1 MKNKYTLVADGGST
15 KIDWAL
21 LKDGQEALRFS
32 SPGINPALL
41 QQSEVMGLLNKCL
54 TFELNS
60 FPTVDEIYFYGAGC
74 RGKSAQIM
82 HDAFVSLYPTTKVNV
97 HTDLLAAARAL
108 CGDESGLV
116 CILGTGSNSCLYD
129 GKDIVHNVSPLGYIL
144 GDEGSGAV
152 LGKRLAGDVF
162 KEQLPENLCEKFKRE
177 VCPDIDTLVQ
187 RVYREPFPNRY
198 LANFT
203 KFLAKH
209 IHHTD
214 IQNLIIDEFE
224 RFFKRNIRVYK
235 RPDLPV
241 NFVGSIAWFF
251 KSQLEEA
258 ACNSGFRIGCVLRS
272 PMEGL
277 LRYHGGP
284 SQ

>member
-1 MKNKYTLVADGGST
+1 MKNKNILVADGGST
-15 KIDWAL
+15 KTDWTL
-21 LKDGQEALRFS
+21 LRNGQEVLRFL
-32 SPGINPALL
+32 SPGINPSLL
-41 QQSEVMGLLNKCL
+41 QPNNVIELLDKCL
-54 TFELNS
+54 TSELKDY
-60 FPTVDEIYFYGAGC
+60 TTLGEIHFYGAGC
-74 RGKSAQIM
+74 RGKAAQIM
-82 HDAFVSLYPTTKVNV
+82 HEAFTTLFPETEVNV

-129 GKDIVHNVSPLGYIL
+129 GNEIVHNVSPLGYIL

-187 RVYREPFPNRY
+187 RVYREPLPNRY

-277 LRYHGGP
+277 LRYHGGKEL
-284 SQ
+284 

>member
-1 MKNKYTLVADGGST
+1 MKNKNTLVADGGST
-15 KIDWAL
+15 KIDWTL
-21 LKDGQEALRFS
+21 LRNGQEVLRFL
-32 SPGINPALL
+32 SPGINPSLL
-41 QQSEVMGLLNKCL
+41 QPNNVIELLDKCL
-54 TFELNS
+54 TSELKDY
-60 FPTVDEIYFYGAGC
+60 TTLDEIHFYGAGC
-74 RGKSAQIM
+74 RGKAAQIM
-82 HDAFVSLYPTTKVNV
+82 HEAFTTLFPTTKVNV

-162 KEQLPENLCEKFKRE
+162 KQQLPETICEKFRRE

-187 RVYREPFPNRY
+187 RVYREPAPNRY
-198 LANFT
+198 LATFT
-203 KFLAKH
+203 KFLGKY
-209 IHHTD
+209 
-214 IQNLIIDEFE
+214 IQYAEIQKFIVEEFVRFFE
-224 RFFKRNIRVYK
+224 RNVCVYK
-235 RPDLPV
+235 RPELPV

-277 LRYHGGP
+277 LRYHGGKEL
-284 SQ
+284 

>member
-32 SPGINPALL
+32 SPGINPSLL
-41 QQSEVMGLLNKCL
+41 QQGDVISLLNNCL
-54 TFELNS
+54 TSKLN
-60 FPTVDEIYFYGAGC
+60 TCLHVDEICFYGAGC

-82 HDAFVSLYPTTKVNV
+82 HDAFVSLCPTAKVRV

-108 CGDESGLV
+108 CGDLSGLV

-129 GKDIVHNVSPLGYIL
+129 GSEIVQNVSPLGYIL

-162 KEQLPENLCEKFKRE
+162 KQQLPESICEKFRQE

-187 RVYREPFPNRY
+187 RVYREPAPNRY
-198 LANFT
+198 LATFT
-203 KFLAKH
+203 EFLGKH
-209 IHHTD
+209 IQCAE
-214 IQNLIIDEFE
+214 IQKLIVEEFGRFFE
-224 RFFKRNIRVYK
+224 RNVRVYK

-251 KSQLEEA
+251 RSQLEKA
-258 ACNSGFRIGCVLRS
+258 ASNSGFRIGNVLRS

-277 LRYHGGP
+277 LRYHGDAER
-284 SQ
+284 

>member
-15 KIDWAL
+15 KIDWVL
-21 LKDGQEALRFS
+21 LNDGQEALRFS

-41 QQSEVMGLLNKCL
+41 QQSEVIELLNKCL
-54 TFELNS
+54 TLELNS
-60 FPTVDEIYFYGAGC
+60 FSAVDEIYFYGAGC

-108 CGDESGLV
+108 CGDQSGLV

-162 KEQLPENLCEKFKRE
+162 KQQLPETICEKFRRE

-187 RVYREPFPNRY
+187 RVYREPAPNRY
-198 LANFT
+198 LATFT
-203 KFLAKH
+203 EFLGKH
-209 IHHTD
+209 IQYAE
-214 IQNLIIDEFE
+214 IQKLIVEEFVRFFE
-224 RFFKRNIRVYK
+224 RNVCVYK

-258 ACNSGFRIGCVLRS
+258 ASHSGFRIGNVLRS

-277 LRYHGGP
+277 LRYHGGKEL
-284 SQ
+284 